1 MEMQGEFPGD
11 TLGLYERFYR
21 FRFGRMHPDKNRTSE
36 ALVSYILQAYS
47 TEHLAEIYL
56 CVIPF
61 HVQKY

>member
-1 MEMQGEFPGD
+1 MEIQVEFPGD
-11 TLGLYERFYR
+11 TLGLYGRFYR
-21 FRFGRMHPDKNRTSE
+21 FRLGRMHPDKNRIRE

-47 TEHLAEIYL
+47 TEHPAEIYL